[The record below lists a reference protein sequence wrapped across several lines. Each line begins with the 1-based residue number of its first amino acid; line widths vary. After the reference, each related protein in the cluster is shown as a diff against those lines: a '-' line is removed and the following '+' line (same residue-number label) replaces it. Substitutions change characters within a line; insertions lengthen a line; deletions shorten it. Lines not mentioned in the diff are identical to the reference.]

1 MVPGSNSEAV
11 PVTQETEKG
20 NGEWRAGETLRAK
33 APEAAHP
40 TSPASDTPSQTP
52 VSHLCLCPLCFS
64 SGSYVLKLV

>member
-52 VSHLCLCPLCFS
+52 VSHLCPVPSAFLLEVMCLN
-64 SGSYVLKLV
+64 